1 MKIPVHIAEK
11 LLLLSQG
18 ETIASSK
25 AKHAVVD
32 ELTEERIV
40 VSTGRIQKK
49 LLIPNKQAL
58 DLYLQNK
65 YGINDLKKYI
75 DVNKKNH
82 VRREEH
88 ISVSSDSKNS
98 HVRTFKGFLVNC
110 FNPIQGTLRGEPVTL
125 NPAVGMF
132 QFVYD
137 FEDFAPDQ
145 SVTIVGVE
153 NAENFRYVEK
163 QNYLFQHIQP
173 LFVSRYPQ
181 TQIKDLLSW
190 LRSISNNY
198 LHFGDFD
205 FAGIGIYLNEFK
217 KHLDQKATFYVPENI
232 EELIKTYGNKTL
244 YDRQKITFSKS
255 DIQEERLL
263 NLIELIHTYKK
274 GLEQEILIGSENGS
288 LRE

>member
-1 MKIPVHIAEK
+1 LKIPVHIAEK

-18 ETIASSK
+18 ETISSSK
-25 AKHAVVD
+25 AKHTVVD

-125 NPAVGMF
+125 NPADGMF

-244 YDRQKITFSKS
+244 YDRQKITFSES

-274 GLEQEILIGSENGS
+274 GLEQEILIGSENGI

>member
-1 MKIPVHIAEK
+1 MKIPLQIAEK

-58 DLYLQNK
+58 HLYLHNK
-65 YGINDLKKYI
+65 YGINDLEKYI
-75 DVNKKNH
+75 AINKKDH

-110 FNPIQGTLRGEPVTL
+110 FSPVQCTLRGESITL
-125 NPAVGMF
+125 NPANGMF

-137 FEDFAPDQ
+137 FEEFLPSQ

-163 QNYLFQHIQP
+163 QQSLFQHIQP

-181 TQIKDLLSW
+181 TQSKDLLSW
-190 LRSISNNY
+190 LQSIPNNY

-205 FAGIGIYLNEFK
+205 FAGIGIYINEFK
-217 KHLDQKATFYVPENI
+217 KYLDQKATFYIPENI
-232 EELIKTYGNKTL
+232 EELLKTYGNTLL
-244 YDRQKITFSKS
+244 YDRQKITFSES
-255 DIQEERLL
+255 DIQEEHLL
-263 NLIELIHTYKK
+263 KLVELIHTYKK
-274 GLEQEILIGSENGS
+274 GLEQEILIGRENGS
-288 LRE
+288 LKE

>member
-18 ETIASSK
+18 ETISSSK
-25 AKHAVVD
+25 AKHTVVD

-125 NPAVGMF
+125 NPADGMF

-244 YDRQKITFSKS
+244 YDRQKITFSES

-274 GLEQEILIGSENGS
+274 GLEQEILIGSENGI

>member
-1 MKIPVHIAEK
+1 LKIPVHIAEK

-18 ETIASSK
+18 ETISSSK
-25 AKHAVVD
+25 AKHTVVD

-49 LLIPNKQAL
+49 LLIPNKKAL

-244 YDRQKITFSKS
+244 YDRQKITFSES

-274 GLEQEILIGSENGS
+274 GLEQEILIGSENGI